1 MKLHNANTT
10 LHTLALCFSELHNVL
25 GQPGLQLIDKQVG
38 LSFCK
43 LQLVLSINSLP
54 SFTVA
59 IGSVEQE
66 GECNGNYRIG
76 SDRRTAKSVRTG
88 RLNSMTGLILSSS

>member
-25 GQPGLQLIDKQVG
+25 GQPGLQLFDKQVG
-38 LSFCK
+38 FSFCK

-59 IGSVEQE
+59 IGIVEEE